1 MEKRRAI
8 FPGTFDPFTIGHQSL
23 VDRALTLVDEIVISI
38 GINSAKKT
46 YFSLEAR
53 VASIEQLYRSDP
65 RVKVMLYDS
74 LTVDFAKRIDARF
87 ILRGIRTVN
96 DFEYEKYM
104 ADVNRE
110 LTGIETFILFTE
122 PEYTHI
128 SSSIVRELLQY
139 GKDISRFV
147 PQEVQHTLKQQKS

>member
-46 YFSLEAR
+46 YFSLEER
-53 VASIEQLYRSDP
+53 VASIEQLYRNDP
-65 RVKVMLYDS
+65 HVKVMLYDS

>member
-46 YFSLEAR
+46 YFSLEER

-147 PQEVQHTLKQQKS
+147 PQEVQHTLKQPKS